1 MAKEKAKFKVAYH
14 IKKETRDG
22 EERTFF
28 NRVGRAF
35 TNKDGSINLFLDYIP
50 TQWDVETVINIRD
63 YEPKE
68 KKEAEGFEE

>member
-28 NRVGRAF
+28 NRIGRAF
-35 TNKDGSINLFLDYIP
+35 TNKDGSTNLFLDYIP
-50 TQWDVETVINIRD
+50 TQWDAETVINIRD